1 MDIQIFQYKESDLG
15 AIRIILNEY
24 LSFIA
29 KELIRPPWNFN
40 LDVEHE
46 VNFTMNN
53 LDKFA
58 EPDGRLLLVEVDGE
72 IAGTISL
79 RKIREDAGEIKRMY
93 VKPKFRGKKLGNLM
107 VEKVICISEE
117 NRISKL
123 FLDTSLFM
131 SSAVSLYKKF
141 GFKETDSYPEC
152 IVSKELWDNWIFMMK
167 EF

>member
-1 MDIQIFQYKESDLG
+1 MDIQIFQYKESHLEG
-15 AIRIILNEY
+15 IRIILNEY

-29 KELIRPPWNFN
+29 KELIRPPWNFT
-40 LDVEHE
+40 LDVEYA

-93 VKPKFRGKKLGNLM
+93 VKPKFRGN
-107 VEKVICISEE
+107 
-117 NRISKL
+117 N
-123 FLDTSLFM
+123 
-131 SSAVSLYKKF
+131 
-141 GFKETDSYPEC
+141 
-152 IVSKELWDNWIFMMK
+152 
-167 EF
+167 

>member
-29 KELIRPPWNFN
+29 KELIRQPWNYN
-40 LDVEHE
+40 LDVEYA

-58 EPDGRLLLVEVDGE
+58 EPDGRLLLVEVDCE
-72 IAGTISL
+72 IAGTISF

-93 VKPKFRGKKLGNLM
+93 VNPKFRGKKLGNLLI
-107 VEKVICISEE
+107 EEVIEISQGNEF
-117 NRISKL
+117 SKL
-123 FLDTSLFM
+123 YLDTAHFM
-131 SSAVSLYKKF
+131 SSAISLYKKY
-141 GFKETDSYPEC
+141 GFKETTAYTESVIPKGLLN
-152 IVSKELWDNWIFMMK
+152 SMIFMMK
-167 EF
+167 EL

>member
-1 MDIQIFQYKESDLG
+1 MDIQIFQYKESNLEE
-15 AIRIILNEY
+15 IRIILNEY

-29 KELIRPPWNFN
+29 KELIRPPWNFT
-40 LDVEHE
+40 LDVEYA

-58 EPDGRLLLVEVDGE
+58 EPDVRLLLVEVDGE
-72 IAGTISL
+72 IGGTISL

-107 VEKVICISEE
+107 IEKVISISEE
-117 NRISKL
+117 NGFSKL

-131 SSAVSLYKKF
+131 SSAVSLYKKY
-141 GFKETDSYPEC
+141 GFKETTFYPESV
-152 IVSKELWDNWIFMMK
+152 IPKGLLNTMIFMMK
-167 EF
+167 EL

>member
-1 MDIQIFQYKESDLG
+1 MKKNKINLKRNQNETPPHHSLNPCSFFTYRKGSIKMDIQIFQYKEPHLG
-15 AIRIILNEY
+15 EIRIILNEY

-58 EPDGRLLLVEVDGE
+58 EPDGRLLLAEVDGE

-93 VKPKFRGKKLGNLM
+93 VNPKFRGKKLGNHLIEEV
-107 VEKVICISEE
+107 VEI
-117 NRISKL
+117 
-123 FLDTSLFM
+123 
-131 SSAVSLYKKF
+131 
-141 GFKETDSYPEC
+141 
-152 IVSKELWDNWIFMMK
+152 
-167 EF
+167 

>member
-1 MDIQIFQYKESDLG
+1 MDIQIFQYKESHLEEL
-15 AIRIILNEY
+15 RVILNEY
-24 LSFIA
+24 LSFIS
-29 KELIRPPWNFN
+29 KELIKPPWDFN
-40 LDVEHE
+40 LDVEYA

-58 EPDGRLLLVEVDGE
+58 EPDGRLLLVEMDGE

-107 VEKVICISEE
+107 VEKVISISEE
-117 NRISKL
+117 NGFSKL

-131 SSAVSLYKKF
+131 SSAVSLYKKY
-141 GFKETDSYPEC
+141 GFKEIDSYPEC

-167 EF
+167 EL

>member
-1 MDIQIFQYKESDLG
+1 MDIQIFQYKKSHLED
-15 AIRIILNEY
+15 IRVILNEY
-24 LSFIA
+24 LSFIS
-29 KELIRPPWNFN
+29 KELIKPPWNFN
-40 LDVEHE
+40 LDIEHE

-72 IAGTISL
+72 IAATISL

-107 VEKVICISEE
+107 VEKVISISEE
-117 NRISKL
+117 NGFSKL
-123 FLDTSLFM
+123 FLDTSSFM
-131 SSAVSLYKKF
+131 SSAVYLYKKY
-141 GFKETDSYPEC
+141 GFKEIDSYPEC

-167 EF
+167 EL

>member
-29 KELIRPPWNFN
+29 KELIRPPWNFS
-40 LDVEHE
+40 LDVEYA

-107 VEKVICISEE
+107 VEKVISISEE
-117 NRISKL
+117 NGFSKL
-123 FLDTSLFM
+123 FLDTAIFM
-131 SSAVSLYKKF
+131 SSAVSL
-141 GFKETDSYPEC
+141 
-152 IVSKELWDNWIFMMK
+152 
-167 EF
+167 